1 MEQTFSKEKNQSRV
15 VSVPPRSPSR
25 GAQLTQQKDVR
36 GVLLENYRL
45 QEKAPATSWR
55 RDSFAQVEETAGSKF
70 LLREGNGV

>member
-36 GVLLENYRL
+36 GVPLENYRL

-55 RDSFAQVEETAGSKF
+55 RDSFAQVEEPAGSKF